1 MEKLD
6 VVLAEYKALMD
17 EIRNRFSLQLQVYSI
32 YASALLLFY
41 GIIVTQ
47 RAYDLIMAIPIF
59 SLGLLLR
66 VLWEQVVIREISQY
80 IRNVI
85 EENKIPVLVG
95 EINIEHKE
103 INKNDELDYTNLW
116 IGWQQYW
123 KATSHPKYYKHS
135 LIILFP
141 LFSIVP
147 SLLYN
152 IYSILA
158 PWLDLRIVTRL
169 PMGILVSLLI
179 INFSLG
185 CYMSYKIIKM

>member
-47 RAYDLIMAIPIF
+47 GAYDLIMAIPIF
-59 SLGLLLR
+59 SLGLLFR

-80 IRNVI
+80 ICNAI

-95 EINIEHKE
+95 KVNIEHKE
-103 INKNDELDYTNLW
+103 INKNDDLDYRNLW
-116 IGWQQYW
+116 IGWQHYW
-123 KATSHPKYYKHS
+123 KATSHHKYYKRS

-141 LFSIVP
+141 LFSVVP
-147 SLLYN
+147 SVSYN
-152 IYSILA
+152 IYCILA

-169 PMGILVSLLI
+169 PMGILAFLLI
-179 INFSLG
+179 FNFSLG